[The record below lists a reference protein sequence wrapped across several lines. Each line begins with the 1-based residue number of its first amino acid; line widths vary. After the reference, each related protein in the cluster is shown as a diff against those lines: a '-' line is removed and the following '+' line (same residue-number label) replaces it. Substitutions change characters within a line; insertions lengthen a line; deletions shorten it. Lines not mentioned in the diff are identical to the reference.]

1 MNVILVLVVIVVV
14 VGECKTSIG
23 DNNNS
28 SSECR

>member
-1 MNVILVLVVIVVV
+1 VVIVVV